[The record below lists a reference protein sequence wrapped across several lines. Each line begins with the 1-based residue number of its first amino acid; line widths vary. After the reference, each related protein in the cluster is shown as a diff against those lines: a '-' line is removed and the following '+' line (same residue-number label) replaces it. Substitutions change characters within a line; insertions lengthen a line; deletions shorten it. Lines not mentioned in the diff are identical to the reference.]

1 MLVCTGFLTSARSV
15 LRRARLRQFHWKP
28 HLPALGLI
36 LIAATAGSFP
46 SMAAAHQRVFHF
58 EIKQQSLAQAL
69 RTFGQVCGQDVIFT
83 EDVVAG
89 TQATSLQGDFSAQ
102 DALGRLLGG
111 TNLVAVRSPS
121 GAVMIRRMPDADVQG
136 LNSGSVSLRRL
147 AYTGSEL
154 PLAESS
160 ASEPQ
165 SEQAEGPPTEAK
177 QPDSTS
183 GSSSKVEEVV
193 VTGSRISRRD
203 YESDSPIVTL
213 NQAALAAAGQPT
225 LDRAIGE
232 MPQFAAAQGTNE
244 VGDVQGATGFSG
256 GQSYGDLRGLGPN
269 RALILMD
276 GRRLMP
282 SNPNGSIDL
291 NTIPMSMIEN
301 VEIITGGAS
310 AAYGS
315 DAIAGVI
322 NFKLRDHFSGV
333 EVNYTHGATTHGDGA
348 TEHAS
353 ALFGGNFADGKGN
366 AVVDF
371 EYSERG
377 VVHGSDRPFFANIR
391 QLARPPEGIIP
402 GGLFGSPPTIAAVNS
417 VLAGYPGTT
426 PIAGSGPYN
435 GAIGVNTDG
444 TIFTDL
450 AGPNCVQNY
459 RGLGPKG
466 INISNNCQQVQIAL
480 GQYFALQVPL
490 TKYNMLARST
500 YNINDNI
507 SAYGQFSFMESS
519 SRDETAGGSTGPG
532 KYFFVPVNNPFVLSN
547 PGLQTILASRPADPN
562 NPNALTQPLALTKL
576 LSMSGPR
583 IQVFKYDVYQA
594 LGGLKGGIP
603 STDLTWDV
611 YASFG
616 RNQFTNDQ
624 QNDTSKAAIA
634 SILNGTANYT
644 GSSGNC
650 VGYAWNPLG
659 NQPLS
664 PGCREYATRENHNIN
679 TMTQK
684 NVEGTLQG
692 RILPMPAGDL
702 RFAAGADYRGSSFDY
717 SPDHGLVTADTPSYD
732 TAIPTR
738 GTQNVREVFG
748 ELLVPVLKDMPL
760 IQSLSLDLGFRHS
773 FYDLFGSVNTW
784 KADLNWKPIQ
794 TVSVRG
800 GYQRAIR
807 APSLGELFA
816 PTVTG
821 NLNIG
826 SPPNAGDPCA
836 LGSSLRSGPNAAQVA
851 ALCQAQGV
859 PAALYPNYTYGVD
872 SVHGTSGGNQS
883 LTPERASTFS
893 VGTVWNPQFEMDL
906 LRTFHVSVD
915 YYNIKITNAVGSLAL
930 TDILPRCFN
939 SDGVSNPGY
948 STANI
953 YCQQI
958 TRDHNTGDI
967 VLAREGLLN
976 LASYKTDGVDTE
988 VEWGFGLGAL
998 GLADAAGKI
1007 TLGSLVSYVHSF
1019 DVAALPGSPVLDYAG
1034 SIGNSQVSPEIS
1046 HPHWKANTSLG
1057 YAIGPVSAALH
1068 WRYIA
1073 AMKHQDQ
1080 VVDPTATTP
1089 GVPAY
1094 NYFDL
1099 EAHWAVLDHL
1109 NITAG
1114 LTNLF
1119 DKGPPFVSGQP
1130 LTTDTATY
1138 DIIGRTYYVGFTSK
1152 F

>member
-1 MLVCTGFLTSARSV
+1 
-15 LRRARLRQFHWKP
+15 
-28 HLPALGLI
+28 
-36 LIAATAGSFP
+36 
-46 SMAAAHQRVFHF
+46 
-58 EIKQQSLAQAL
+58 
-69 RTFGQVCGQDVIFT
+69 
-83 EDVVAG
+83 
-89 TQATSLQGDFSAQ
+89 
-102 DALGRLLGG
+102 
-111 TNLVAVRSPS
+111 
-121 GAVMIRRMPDADVQG
+121 
-136 LNSGSVSLRRL
+136 
-147 AYTGSEL
+147 
-154 PLAESS
+154 
-160 ASEPQ
+160 
-165 SEQAEGPPTEAK
+165 
-177 QPDSTS
+177 
-183 GSSSKVEEVV
+183 
-193 VTGSRISRRD
+193 
-203 YESDSPIVTL
+203 
-213 NQAALAAAGQPT
+213 
-225 LDRAIGE
+225 

-269 RALILMD
+269 RALVLLD

-333 EVNYTHGATTHGDGA
+333 ELNYTHGATTHGDGA

-377 VVHGSDRPFFANIR
+377 VVHGADRPFFANIR

-450 AGPNCVQNY
+450 AAPNCVQNY

-466 INISNNCQQVQIAL
+466 INISKDCTQAEIAL

-532 KYFFVPVNNPFVLSN
+532 KYFFVPVNNPFVLAN

-576 LSMSGPR
+576 LSMSGDR

-634 SILNGTANYT
+634 SILDGTANYT
-644 GSSGNC
+644 GSAGNC
-650 VGYAWNPLG
+650 IGYAWNPLG

-664 PGCREYATRENHNIN
+664 PGCREYATRDNHNIN

-684 NVEGTLQG
+684 NIEGTLQG
-692 RILPMPAGDL
+692 KILTLPAGEL

-717 SPDHGLVTADTPSYD
+717 SPDHGLATADTPSYD
-732 TAIPTR
+732 TAIPTS
-738 GTQNVREVFG
+738 GKQNVREFFG
-748 ELLVPVLKDMPL
+748 ELLVPVLKDLPL
-760 IQSLSLDLGFRHS
+760 VESLSLDLGFRHS
-773 FYDLFGSVNTW
+773 FYDLFGGVNTW
-784 KADLNWKPIQ
+784 KVDLNWKPIQ
-794 TVSVRG
+794 TVAVRG

-836 LGSSLRSGPNAAQVA
+836 AGSSFRSGPNAAQVA

-859 PAALYPNYTYGVD
+859 PAALYPTYTYGVD
-872 SVHGTSGGNQS
+872 SVHGTSGGNAG

-906 LRTFHVSVD
+906 LRTFNVSVD

-958 TRDHNTGDI
+958 TRDPNTGNI
-967 VLAREGLLN
+967 VLAHEGLLN

-988 VEWGFGLGAL
+988 VEWGFGLGAV
-998 GLADAAGKI
+998 GLSDAAGKI
-1007 TLGSLVSYVHSF
+1007 TLSSLVSYVHSF

-1046 HPHWKANTSLG
+1046 HPHWKTNTSLG

-1073 AMKHQDQ
+1073 AMIHQDR

-1094 NYFDL
+1094 SYFDL
-1099 EAHWAVLDHL
+1099 EAHWAALDHL
-1109 NITAG
+1109 TITAG
-1114 LTNLF
+1114 MTNLF